1 MTAFVSQAA
10 GIAASVYLA
19 LYTLFLAFMIYVV
32 MKRGFKTLFT
42 FIFAFCVLRLGGQV
56 CGVVYAK
63 LGPEHYKW
71 LVAYVILQ
79 AEGYFTL
86 ILTCFRFTCKA
97 QVEETGQSWIT
108 LSGPKAPFMG
118 KLNVTWMILFHL
130 ILIPA
135 NAFLIAGGSMT
146 AGTSISDN
154 PTENSTLRSARG
166 LRSAGQ
172 IIFLLMTII
181 LISLNLYVVLKE
193 RIRNRTTVSVMLA
206 GPFLLVRGIF
216 GILSVYI
223 GKMNYFEL
231 SNYINGGDNKNLVIY
246 EYVLATTMEFLT
258 ATVLMNI
265 YFAPKP
271 NHKEYLLHHS
281 HERFGNSDK
290 EDQHTA
296 SLQK

>member
-1 MTAFVSQAA
+1 MTTFVSQAA

-19 LYTLFLAFMIYVV
+19 LYTLFLGFMTYVV
-32 MKRGFKTLFT
+32 IQRGFKTLFT
-42 FIFAFCVLRLGGQV
+42 FIFAFCVLRFGGQL

-71 LVAYVILQ
+71 LIAYLVLQ

-97 QVEETGQSWIT
+97 QVEETGLSWVT
-108 LSGPKAPFMG
+108 SSGPRTPLMS
-118 KLNVTWMILFHL
+118 KLNVTWMNLFHF

-146 AGTSISDN
+146 AGISISDYS
-154 PTENSTLRSARG
+154 TENSTVRTARG
-166 LRSAGQ
+166 LRTAGQ

-181 LISLNLYVVLKE
+181 LMSLNIYVVLKE
-193 RIRNRTTVSVMLA
+193 RIRNRTTVSVMIV

-216 GILSVYI
+216 GILSIYI
-223 GKMNYFEL
+223 DNMNYFEL
-231 SNYINGGDNKNLVIY
+231 SNYMSGGVNKNLVIY

-258 ATVLMNI
+258 AAVLMTR
-265 YFAPKP
+265 YFARKP
-271 NHKEYLLHHS
+271 NHNEYVLRHS
-281 HERFGNSDK
+281 HQRFSNSDK
-290 EDQHTA
+290 EDENSD
-296 SLQK
+296 SL